1 MNGEDIRTGKRG
13 GCGWERE
20 REKVNEENT
29 AIILILL
36 RLNVM
41 HFYRE
46 KKSFSI
52 RENERMCIIY
62 LGRNRDVKYKYL
74 KVLLKKSKIQVQK
87 KIKKHVRL

>member
-1 MNGEDIRTGKRG
+1 MAKIFEREREEGVG
-13 GCGWERE
+13 GRE

-62 LGRNRDVKYKYL
+62 LGRL
-74 KVLLKKSKIQVQK
+74 
-87 KIKKHVRL
+87 

>member
-1 MNGEDIRTGKRG
+1 MAKIFELGEGVG
-13 GCGWERE
+13 E

-46 KKSFSI
+46 KKESFSI
-52 RENERMCIIY
+52 RNKRM
-62 LGRNRDVKYKYL
+62 
-74 KVLLKKSKIQVQK
+74 KKFILST
-87 KIKKHVRL
+87 

>member
-1 MNGEDIRTGKRG
+1 MAKIFEEDEG
-13 GCGWERE
+13 GVGE

-52 RENERMCIIY
+52 RNKRMKKMCIINLRKRIGMSSSNIQY
-62 LGRNRDVKYKYL
+62 FS
-74 KVLLKKSKIQVQK
+74 KKN
-87 KIKKHVRL
+87 

>member
-1 MNGEDIRTGKRG
+1 MAKIFEEDEG
-13 GCGWERE
+13 GVGE

-52 RENERMCIIY
+52 RNKRMKKMCIIKPKEEDRESL
-62 LGRNRDVKYKYL
+62 LGMSSSNIQYFS
-74 KVLLKKSKIQVQK
+74 KKN
-87 KIKKHVRL
+87 

>member
-1 MNGEDIRTGKRG
+1 MG
-13 GCGWERE
+13 E

-52 RENERMCIIY
+52 RNKRMKKMCIIKPKEED
-62 LGRNRDVKYKYL
+62 RDVKFKYSIFF
-74 KVLLKKSKIQVQK
+74 LKKKSHKNCSKTQT
-87 KIKKHVRL
+87 

>member
-1 MNGEDIRTGKRG
+1 MAKIFEGDEG
-13 GCGWERE
+13 GVGE

-46 KKSFSI
+46 KKKFF
-52 RENERMCIIY
+52 Y
-62 LGRNRDVKYKYL
+62 PK
-74 KVLLKKSKIQVQK
+74 
-87 KIKKHVRL
+87 